1 MLEIEITIE
10 ITHYNSERNNIFQD
24 CHTSEKKYKKIM
36 VGLKLEY
43 TTVYESY
50 LRGRLITT

>member
-43 TTVYESY
+43 PTVYQ
-50 LRGRLITT
+50 LLKLI